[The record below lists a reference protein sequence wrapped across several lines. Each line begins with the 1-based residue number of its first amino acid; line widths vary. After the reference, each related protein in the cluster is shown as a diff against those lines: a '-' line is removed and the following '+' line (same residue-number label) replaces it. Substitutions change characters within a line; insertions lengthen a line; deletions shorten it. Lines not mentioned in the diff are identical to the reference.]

1 MEEVLL
7 SKVLNF
13 RNKSYFYHLGRR
25 VEEGEGKVTAFRFSQ
40 LIESANFQI
49 NFQFR
54 FHLKSLSATTDL
66 ISVPFE
72 NQDTPHPP
80 PSRKTLLP
88 LPLPFPS
95 EEW

>member
-1 MEEVLL
+1 MEEIPL

-80 PSRKTLLP
+80 RKTLLP

>member
-7 SKVLNF
+7 SNVLNL

-54 FHLKSLSATTDL
+54 FHLKSLSATTDP

-80 PSRKTLLP
+80 PPVRPSYPFHSL
-88 LPLPFPS
+88 FPS

>member
-7 SKVLNF
+7 SKVLNL

-25 VEEGEGKVTAFRFSQ
+25 VEEGVGKVTGFRFSQ

-72 NQDTPHPP
+72 NQDTSQPP
-80 PSRKTLLP
+80 PRKTLLP